1 MARKD
6 DDRHLPHGKKLLE
19 IPAPFAQ
26 MSYGF
31 VSLNKIFGDIY
42 DSVFAPFVNIIIR
55 PTNISILICFLFH
68 NMINYAI
75 NVYIRNESIRGGSKG
90 RWGPPIFINRG
101 GKCCA
106 CAREN
111 AVF

>member
-6 DDRHLPHGKKLLE
+6 DDRHLPHENKLLE
-19 IPAPFAQ
+19 IPATFAQ

-31 VSLNKIFGDIY
+31 VSLNNIFGDIY
-42 DSVFAPFVNIIIR
+42 DSVFAPFVNIII
-55 PTNISILICFLFH
+55 TNISILICFLFH

-75 NVYIRNESIRGGSKG
+75 NVYIRNEYIRGGSKG
-90 RWGPPIFINRG
+90 RWGPPIFIKRG
-101 GKCCA
+101 KKCCV

-111 AVF
+111 AAF